1 VGHGS
6 LKEARS
12 LQINAEAA
20 TAYPNKGIT
29 MSETSSTNSFLRDV
43 QTLREQARRSL
54 EAGAVTVDYDDA
66 EGSIEILQS
75 ALATEIVC
83 VLRYTM
89 NAISVVGINS
99 KAVSEEFL
107 EHAKDERE
115 HMMMIAERIDQ
126 LGGKPNF
133 DPKDLASRSATEYG
147 HGGSLI
153 EMVKENLVA
162 ERIAIE
168 HYRDMIRYFEQKKDP
183 STRHMMVKILEDE
196 EDHATDMHDLLV
208 AHEGSPMLPD

>member
-1 VGHGS
+1 
-6 LKEARS
+6 
-12 LQINAEAA
+12 
-20 TAYPNKGIT
+20 
-29 MSETSSTNSFLRDV
+29 MFLRDV
-43 QTLREQARRSL
+43 QTLREQARTSL
-54 EAGAVTVDYDDA
+54 ESGAVTADYDDA
-66 EGSIEILQS
+66 KTSIELLQS

-133 DPKDLASRSATEYG
+133 DPQDLASRSATEYG
-147 HGGSLI
+147 TGGSLI
-153 EMVKENLVA
+153 EMVKDNLVA

-168 HYRDMIRYFEQKKDP
+168 HYRDLIKYFEAKDP
-183 STRHMMVKILEDE
+183 STKHLMVKILADE

-208 AHEGSPMLPD
+208 AHEGTPMLPD